1 MAGERGTKRQRAS
14 NPSRSA
20 RRAFLTHATIKPP
33 LSHPHKPQSGRPR
46 HGPRRAACLA
56 LTRSTARFIWAHW
69 DKALVAAGLGTVIG
83 LAASHSGQ
91 AKLVA
96 LLAWFQKRNG
106 WAGWG
111 IFLGVYTAVV
121 ALLLPAVWLVLG
133 AGFVFGFWRGL
144 LAVWV
149 GGAVGQAAAFL
160 LARYLL
166 GGCVAGALRGRSRS
180 VWEAL
185 DRAMALDGWKLLA
198 LLRLCPLV
206 PYNLLNIASAA
217 TAIPFWAFALTSAV
231 AIGPECALFTYTGS
245 VAEGITEIVSGG
257 SAHRPHGAG
266 RWVGFGLTAVAAA
279 GTSILATLFVR
290 RAIARADAHTAALAA
305 AEAEAADVGTGG
317 GGLDPLAPEGV
328 FAPPPLV
335 LGGSGSGGGGG
346 RLNGGGWARLSD
358 QQDGG
363 GSDWD
368 GSRRV

>member
-1 MAGERGTKRQRAS
+1 V
-14 NPSRSA
+14 
-20 RRAFLTHATIKPP
+20 
-33 LSHPHKPQSGRPR
+33 
-46 HGPRRAACLA
+46 
-56 LTRSTARFIWAHW
+56 WAHW
-69 DKALVAAGLGTVIG
+69 DKALVLAALSTLIG
-83 LAASHSGQ
+83 LAASRSGQ
-91 AKLVA
+91 ASLAA
-96 LLAWFQKRNG
+96 LLAWFQQRSG
-106 WAGWG
+106 WGGWG

-166 GGCVAGALRGRSRS
+166 GGCVAGALRGRSAS
-180 VWEAL
+180 VWAAL

-206 PYNLLNIASAA
+206 PYNLLNIAAAA

-257 SAHRPHGAG
+257 ASSHRPPGVG

-279 GTSILATLFVR
+279 GTSVLATLFVR
-290 RAIARADAHTAALAA
+290 RAIARADAHTAAVAA
-305 AEAEAADVGTGG
+305 AEAEAAAAGTA
-317 GGLDPLAPEGV
+317 GLDPLAPEGV

-335 LGGSGSGGGGG
+335 LAGG
-346 RLNGGGWARLSD
+346 RPSGGGGWARLEMHD
-358 QQDGG
+358 NDDDGDDDTG
-363 GSDWD
+363 FRD
-368 GSRRV
+368 SRRGSGRV